1 MKDHIECT
9 FSLDI
14 EIDEYSDIFLAPD
27 GSTVIF
33 IEPVSTQQRRP
44 NPRRVGHSRTN
55 LWPVSSL
62 PSLISISSPRSSFL
76 PSFQVRYLPADKVPD
91 REITTKQAVPRL
103 IDRLARHAMQP
114 ARKEGYIKFATIF
127 GHIADT
133 RTSWMVDVFVGSI
146 SSISTD
152 YIDKLNWS
160 SLPSLPFLI
169 PSAWLC
175 STRQFICPL
184 PLMYSSGR
192 PPHPRCQRN

>member
-1 MKDHIECT
+1 MNAH
-9 FSLDI
+9 
-14 EIDEYSDIFLAPD
+14 FLW
-27 GSTVIF
+27 T
-33 IEPVSTQQRRP
+33 
-44 NPRRVGHSRTN
+44 SRLTN
-55 LWPVSSL
+55 TRTSSL
-62 PSLISISSPRSSFL
+62 HLMAQPSSSLNLSPLNNAAPTLEEWGTAARIFGLSHLSLHSYQSHPHDPRLSNFL

-91 REITTKQAVPRL
+91 RETTTKQAVPRL

-127 GHIADT
+127 GHIADA